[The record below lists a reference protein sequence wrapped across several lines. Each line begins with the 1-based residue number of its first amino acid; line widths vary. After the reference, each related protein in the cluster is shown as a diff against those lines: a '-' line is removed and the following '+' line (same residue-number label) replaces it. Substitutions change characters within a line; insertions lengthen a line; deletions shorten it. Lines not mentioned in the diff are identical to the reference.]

1 MMNSISLSN
10 ATDFHE
16 LYLTTGTVLAKAVET
31 QEGTSDEGYCI
42 RTAQSEVSASLAA
55 SCLLV
60 PNVGD
65 VCSVAIDEQGRG
77 WLLAILVQANP
88 SQGVLSHAG
97 QFSIQAQGTL
107 HLSGQEIINDAR
119 AQLHLSAPEV
129 SVHSDE
135 MAIQTQEVAV
145 SANKAQVISKT
156 MSVVADKV
164 EHVVGLMMQKLSESF
179 RVIKGHDEKQS
190 GSSRQLVE
198 KEAVLHAKN
207 VISSAEKQMIM
218 EAEKIH
224 LG

>member
-1 MMNSISLSN
+1 MMNSIPLSN
-10 ATDFHE
+10 TTDFHE
-16 LYLTTGTVLAKAVET
+16 LYLTTGTVLAKVAQT
-31 QEGTSDEGYCI
+31 QEGASEEGYRI
-42 RTAQSEVSASLAA
+42 HTAQSEVHANLAA

-88 SQGVLSHAG
+88 KEGVLSHAG
-97 QFSIQAQGTL
+97 QLSIQAQGAL
-107 HLSGQEIINDAR
+107 HLKGQQIINDAR
-119 AQLHLSAPEV
+119 TQLHLSAPEV

-145 SANKAQVISKT
+145 SASKAQIISKNL
-156 MSVVADKV
+156 SVVADKV

-207 VISSAEKQMIM
+207 VISSADKQMIM
-218 EAEKIH
+218 EADKIH

>member
-1 MMNSISLSN
+1 M
-10 ATDFHE
+10 
-16 LYLTTGTVLAKAVET
+16 
-31 QEGTSDEGYCI
+31 
-42 RTAQSEVSASLAA
+42 
-55 SCLLV
+55 
-60 PNVGD
+60 
-65 VCSVAIDEQGRG
+65 
-77 WLLAILVQANP
+77 LAILVQANP
-88 SQGVLSHAG
+88 NLGVLSHTG
-97 QFSIQAQGTL
+97 QLSIQAQGAL
-107 HLSGQEIINDAR
+107 HLKGQEIIHDAS

-129 SVHSDE
+129 SVHSNE
-135 MAIQTQEVAV
+135 MAIQTQDVSV
-145 SANKAQVISKT
+145 SASKAQVISKN

-179 RVIKGHDEKQS
+179 RMIKGHDEKQS

>member
-1 MMNSISLSN
+1 MNSVPLSN
-10 ATDFHE
+10 TTDFHE
-16 LYLTTGTVLAKAVET
+16 LFLTTGIVLSKAVRSQ
-31 QEGTSDEGYCI
+31 QERSERDYRI
-42 RTAQSEVSASLAA
+42 QTAQSEVSASLAA

-88 SQGVLSHAG
+88 NLGVLSHTG
-97 QFSIQAQGTL
+97 QLSLQAQGAL
-107 HLSGQEIINDAR
+107 HLKGQQIINDAS

-129 SVHSDE
+129 NVHSHE
-135 MAIQTQEVAV
+135 MAIQTQEVMV
-145 SANKAQVISKT
+145 STTKAKLMSKNL
-156 MSVVADKV
+156 SLVADKA
-164 EHVVGLMMQKLSESF
+164 EHVVGLMMQKFSESF
-179 RVIKGHDEKQS
+179 RMIKGHDEKQS

-218 EAEKIH
+218 EADKIH